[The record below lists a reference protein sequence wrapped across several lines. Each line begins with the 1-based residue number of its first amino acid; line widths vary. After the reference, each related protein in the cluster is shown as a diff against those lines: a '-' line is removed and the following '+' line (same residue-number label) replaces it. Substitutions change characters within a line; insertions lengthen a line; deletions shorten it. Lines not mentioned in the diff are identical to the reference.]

1 MGKNQRQRV
10 KDVSTMKMVYTHGKM
25 RNAIANAVVQEGKG
39 TITINRIPIQNI
51 EPKTLRVKIF
61 EPILILGVNHFKNLR
76 IKVRVS
82 GGGPVAQLYAARMAI
97 AKGIV
102 AWNQKYVDDEQKA
115 IIRKNFMNYD
125 KTLLV
130 ADNRR
135 MEPKKYGGP
144 GARARY
150 QKSYR

>member
-1 MGKNQRQRV
+1 
-10 KDVSTMKMVYTHGKM
+10 
-25 RNAIANAVVQEGKG
+25 
-39 TITINRIPIQNI
+39 
-51 EPKTLRVKIF
+51 
-61 EPILILGVNHFKNLR
+61 
-76 IKVRVS
+76 
-82 GGGPVAQLYAARMAI
+82 MAI

-102 AWNQKYVDDEQKA
+102 AWNQKYVDEEEKDKV
-115 IIRKNFMNYD
+115 RKDFMNYD

-135 MEPKKYGGP
+135 IEPKKYGGP

>member
-1 MGKNQRQRV
+1 MGKTKKSSEEEQ
-10 KDVSTMKMVYTHGKM
+10 KMVYTHGKK
-25 RNAIANAVVQEGKG
+25 RNAIANAVIQEGKG
-39 TITINRIPIQNI
+39 IITINRVPIQNI
-51 EPKTLRVKIF
+51 EPKPLRIKIF
-61 EPILILGVNHFKNLR
+61 EPILILGVDQFKNLR

-82 GGGPVAQLYAARMAI
+82 GGGAVAQLYAARMAI

-102 AWNQKYVDDEQKA
+102 AWNQKYVDEEEKDKV
-115 IIRKNFMNYD
+115 RKDFMNYD

-135 MEPKKYGGP
+135 IEPKKYGGP
-144 GARARY
+144 GARARF